1 MKIEAANP
9 AKNQVNDKTNVKEV
23 YKKPSLTKH
32 ESLRD
37 ITGQSVSGGATEPPT
52 N

>member
-1 MKIEAANP
+1 MKVEPRNSVE
-9 AKNQVNDKTNVKEV
+9 NQVNDTTAKET

-37 ITGQSVSGGATEPPT
+37 ITGQVQSGGTISPQ
-52 N
+52 